1 MTRSAA
7 GSTSSQVAE
16 AAAAT
21 TTGGLIAEAT
31 RRLASTS
38 APASAS
44 VSASASPRLDAEVLL
59 AFVLGVE
66 RARLVLDRDVS
77 VGARECARFEALV
90 ARRAVGE
97 PVAYLIGR
105 RGFRWL
111 ELEVDARV
119 LIPRPETELL
129 VEVAVGLAAGAS
141 VLDVGTGSGAIA
153 LAVASERPD
162 LVVRG
167 VDVSADAVAVARA
180 NAARLGLERVSF
192 SVGDLLSGAERSDAV
207 LANLPYVEEDAEL
220 PADVADHEPA
230 LALFGGADGLSVIRL
245 LVSMVAGD
253 WPSLLA
259 LEIGETQGSAVSG
272 LVRAAGF
279 DEVSVLRDLAGRDR
293 VVVGRRSR
301 MTHAADIQPRLDAE
315 GRRSA

>member
-1 MTRSAA
+1 MPSRTTRSAA
-7 GSTSSQVAE
+7 GWTSSQVAE

-21 TTGGLIAEAT
+21 TTRGGLIAGAT
-31 RRLASTS
+31 RRLASG
-38 APASAS
+38 SAS
-44 VSASASPRLDAEVLL
+44 VSASASGSPRLDAEVLL

-66 RARLVLDRDVS
+66 RARLVLDRDVA
-77 VGARECARFEALV
+77 VGDAERARFEELV
-90 ARRAVGE
+90 ARRAAGE

-105 RGFRWL
+105 QGFRWL

-129 VEVAVGLAAGAS
+129 VEVAAGLAPGAS

-162 LVVRG
+162 IVVRG
-167 VDVSADAVAVARA
+167 VDVSAEAIAVARA

-192 SVGDLLSGAERSDAV
+192 SVEDLLSSAAPSDAV
-207 LANLPYVEEDAEL
+207 LANLPYVEADAEL
-220 PADVADHEPA
+220 PVDVADHEPA
-230 LALFGGADGLSVIRL
+230 LALFGGSDGLDVIRRL
-245 LVSMVAGD
+245 LEMVGPS

-259 LEIGETQGSAVSG
+259 LEIGETQAPAVSG

-293 VVVGRRSR
+293 VVVGRRS
-301 MTHAADIQPRLDAE
+301 
-315 GRRSA
+315 G

>member
-21 TTGGLIAEAT
+21 TTMGGLITGAT
-31 RRLASTS
+31 RRLAC
-38 APASAS
+38 
-44 VSASASPRLDAEVLL
+44 ASASPRLDAEVLL
-59 AFVLGVE
+59 GFVLGVE
-66 RARLVLDRDVS
+66 RARLVLDRDVA
-77 VGARECARFEALV
+77 VADVERARFEALV
-90 ARRAVGE
+90 ARRAAGE

-129 VEVAVGLAAGAS
+129 VEVAVGLAPGAV

-167 VDVSADAVAVARA
+167 LDVSADAIAVARH

-192 SVGDLLSGAERSDAV
+192 SVGDLLSGAEPCDAV
-207 LANLPYVEEDAEL
+207 LANLPYIEEGAQL
-220 PADVADHEPA
+220 PVDVAGFEPS
-230 LALFGGADGLSVIRL
+230 LALYAGADGLAVIRRL
-245 LVSMVAGD
+245 IGMVGLS

-259 LEIGETQGSAVSG
+259 LEIGESQGPAVAE
-272 LVRAAGF
+272 LVRGAGF
-279 DEVSVLRDLAGRDR
+279 DEVSVLHDLAGSDR
-293 VVVGRRSR
+293 VVVGRRS
-301 MTHAADIQPRLDAE
+301 A
-315 GRRSA
+315 